1 MAGQKKLV
9 DGSMCGLSTRLT
21 ELGQGLR
28 GSQDRLQL
36 VEARSGMAEKQ
47 LEDLR
52 LLLQE
57 RVQASELQKL
67 RSVVN
72 GIQLH
77 LNYVEQYVQHETGT
91 LQERT
96 EQLEAA
102 CAGAE
107 RQMEDIQLLLQDRV
121 RASEMAQ
128 VRGGIDGLTTHVAL
142 LEAAVEERARASQ
155 VNQFNSVVLDLEKQL
170 AEARRGLQEKAGLAL
185 AQELGAGLAR
195 LEQQVAAVELLGRE
209 ITAAAEEAQQQLNRG
224 LSATSLKL
232 AALQETVHHK
242 ADSHSLEA
250 LASGLEAL
258 QAQAPN
264 TEEEV
269 QACMER
275 THALE
280 GSPAALSEQLAQAE
294 ELLRSKVD
302 ALQVQHMDVGP
313 RSPSTASCLLLLR
326 SNWR

>member
-1 MAGQKKLV
+1 M

-57 RVQASELQKL
+57 RVQASALHKL

-77 LNYVEQYVQHETGT
+77 LNYVEQHVQHETGT
-91 LQERT
+91 LRERA

-128 VRGGIDGLTTHVAL
+128 VRGSIDGLTTHVAL

-155 VNQFNSVVLDLEKQL
+155 VNQFNSVVLDLEKL

-209 ITAAAEEAQQQLNRG
+209 IMAAAEEAQQQLNRG

-258 QAQAPN
+258 QAQALN